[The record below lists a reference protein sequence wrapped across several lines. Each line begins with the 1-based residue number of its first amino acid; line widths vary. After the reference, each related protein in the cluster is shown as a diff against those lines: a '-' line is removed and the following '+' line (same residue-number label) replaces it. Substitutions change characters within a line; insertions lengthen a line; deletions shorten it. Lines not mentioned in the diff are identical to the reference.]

1 MDPNNLIWQGWKWR
15 HGDVSRHTNGDLAA
29 ALGRIKAKTLVVPF
43 AHDMFFPPED
53 CEAEQKLIP
62 NSKYR
67 VVQSLW
73 AHFTMF
79 CMTPSD
85 REQIDA
91 CIADL
96 LNEPAEIGVVDV
108 GSVSATRRAPALR
121 TEGPQ
126 PWAG

>member
-1 MDPNNLIWQGWKWR
+1 VTPDSI
-15 HGDVSRHTNGDLAA
+15 
-29 ALGRIKAKTLVVPF
+29 VPF
-43 AHDMFFPPED
+43 SHDMFFPPED

-96 LNEPAEIGVVDV
+96 LNEPAEIGSVDV
-108 GSVSATRRAPALR
+108 SNVSATRRAPALR
-121 TEGPQ
+121 TDGPQ
-126 PWAG
+126 VWAG

>member
-1 MDPNNLIWQGWKWR
+1 MARRWVHVAGGFPAPLLGGVFPPDDPNNLIWQGWKWR

-43 AHDMFFPPED
+43 SHDMFFPPED
-53 CEAEQKLIP
+53 CEAEQRLIP
-62 NSKYR
+62 NSRFR

-73 AHFTMF
+73 AHFAMF

-96 LNEPAEIGVVDV
+96 LSEPA
-108 GSVSATRRAPALR
+108 
-121 TEGPQ
+121 
-126 PWAG
+126 